1 MALFNRILIILLS
14 VVAIISAGA
23 VLLTTLGLIQPS
35 QAAASGSWVAERLL
49 QFTQLDSTT
58 WRSTVVVSLAIILL
72 ALALFVF
79 ELLPGRRAPR
89 TITLRDDTAGKV
101 TVALDGL
108 RKLADREAGRV
119 PGVVQARSDVAEDP
133 PGLRIACR
141 VAVDP
146 SKSVP
151 DMSEKLRE
159 RVKTSVEHHV
169 GVAVTQ
175 VLVETSVSP
184 AATNRRPRRV
194 E

>member
-14 VVAIISAGA
+14 VVIIVIAGA
-23 VLLTTLGLIQPS
+23 VLLTALGLLQPS
-35 QAAASGSWVAERLL
+35 QAAASGSWFAERLL

-58 WRSTVVVSLAIILL
+58 WRWTVVISVAILLL
-72 ALALFVF
+72 ALLLFVV
-79 ELLPGRRAPR
+79 ELLPGTRAPR
-89 TITLRDDTAGKV
+89 TITLRDDKDGKV
-101 TVALDGL
+101 TVSLDGL
-108 RKLADREAGRV
+108 RKLADREAGLV
-119 PGVVQARSDVAEDP
+119 PGVVQARSDVAEEP

-141 VAVDP
+141 VSVDP

-151 DMSEKLRE
+151 DTSEKLRE

-175 VLVETSVSP
+175 VLVDTRVAP
-184 AATNRRPRRV
+184 TVTNRRPRRV

>member
-1 MALFNRILIILLS
+1 VALFNRILIILLS
-14 VVAIISAGA
+14 VVAIITAGA
-23 VLLTTLGLIQPS
+23 VLFTALGLIQPS
-35 QAAASGSWVAERLL
+35 QAAASGSWFAERLL

-58 WRSTVVVSLAIILL
+58 LRWTVVISLAIILL

-89 TITLRDDTAGKV
+89 TITLRDDKAGKV

-184 AATNRRPRRV
+184 PATNRRPRRV